1 VEQRVAQQAA
11 HRERHHDRQRR
22 RVDVGRAEREQE
34 VGRPRD
40 VERREERV
48 DGRVRGR
55 EEVGEEPR
63 GEGGGVGGVVG
74 GFGVGELRDD
84 GAFLLGGGG
93 WLVWVVGELG
103 GGTDLELGVE
113 VGKGQVF

>member
-1 VEQRVAQQAA
+1 VLY
-11 HRERHHDRQRR
+11 
-22 RVDVGRAEREQE
+22 
-34 VGRPRD
+34 VGRPRV
-40 VERREERV
+40 VERRVERFV
-48 DGRVRGR
+48 GRVRGR

-103 GGTDLELGVE
+103 GGDGLGVGRRGRQGTGFLGLATRE
-113 VGKGQVF
+113 SRFWPWCVPRR